1 MAPTSSTSS
10 VLSPGL
16 RRSLTVVTIVALVFV
31 YVPLLLVLVNSF
43 NTDNTFGWPPPGFTL
58 HWWQL
63 AWESQGARDALWTS
77 VRVAVVATVIAL
89 LLGTLAAMGLRRT
102 RFFGRNV
109 VSLLIILPIALPG
122 VVTGLALQNG
132 FRTILGIQLSLWT
145 IVIAHATF
153 CIVTVFNNVQAR
165 FQRLGGN
172 FEQASMDLGAG
183 RWTTFRLVTFPMLR
197 SALLAGALLAFGL
210 SFDEIVVTTFT
221 ASPRDQTLPLWI
233 FQNLFRPNQ
242 APVVNVVAAVLV
254 LLSVI
259 PIYLAQRLAGSA
271 EGMTGA
277 R

>member
-1 MAPTSSTSS
+1 
-10 VLSPGL
+10 VLLGF
-16 RRSLTVVTIVALVFV
+16 TV
-31 YVPLLLVLVNSF
+31 LVLVVVYTPLALVVLNSF
-43 NTDNTFGWPPPGFTL
+43 NVDRTFAWPPPDLTL
-58 HWWQL
+58 HWWDL
-63 AWESQGARDALWTS
+63 AWHSEGARDALWTS
-77 VRVAVVATVIAL
+77 IKVACAATVIAL
-89 LLGTLAAMGLRRT
+89 VLGTLAAMGLRRT

-122 VVTGLALQNG
+122 IVTGLAFQNG
-132 FRTILGIQLSLWT
+132 FRTILGIDLSLWT

-183 RWTTFRLVTFPMLR
+183 PFTTFRLITLPMLR
-197 SALLAGALLAFGL
+197 SALLAGGLLSFGL

-221 ASPRDQTLPLWI
+221 ASPLDRTLPIWI

-242 APVVNVVAAVLV
+242 APVVNCVAAALV
-254 LLSVI
+254 LFSAI
-259 PIYLAQRLAGSA
+259 PIYLAQRLSGNAA
-271 EGMTGA
+271 ETMTGA